1 MKAEQETE
9 RIMLIGINLL
19 KRTQKQNILHS
30 AAASER
36 RQIFLARYWIPWE
49 FATISLGVVKFWV
62 QRH

>member
-19 KRTQKQNILHS
+19 KRKQKQNILHS

-36 RQIFLARYWIPWE
+36 RQVFLARYRIRNNL
-49 FATISLGVVKFWV
+49 ISLGVVKF
-62 QRH
+62 